1 MGGQAM
7 RVLIADDNR
16 DAADTLAM
24 VVRLWGHEA
33 LVVYDGA
40 SALTVVRCFKPDII
54 LLDIQMPKVNG
65 GDVALYLR
73 RHPGFEATQIVSVS
87 ASDPDDARLAPYR
100 NAFDAYLG
108 KPCDLGQLRELLSDD
123 RPTRGGCR
131 CKQTARS
138 R

>member
-1 MGGQAM
+1 M

-33 LVVYDGA
+33 HVVYDGA
-40 SALTVVRCFKPDII
+40 SALTVVRCFKPDVI

-65 GDVALYLR
+65 GEVALYLR
-73 RHPGFEATQIVSVS
+73 RQPGFEATIIAAAS
-87 ASDPDDARLAPYR
+87 ASDPDDERLAPYR
-100 NAFDAYLG
+100 GAFDAYLG
-108 KPCDLGQLRELLSDD
+108 KPCDLGQLRELLSEG
-123 RPTRGGCR
+123 RSSRSGCR
-131 CKQTARS
+131 CRQTARI